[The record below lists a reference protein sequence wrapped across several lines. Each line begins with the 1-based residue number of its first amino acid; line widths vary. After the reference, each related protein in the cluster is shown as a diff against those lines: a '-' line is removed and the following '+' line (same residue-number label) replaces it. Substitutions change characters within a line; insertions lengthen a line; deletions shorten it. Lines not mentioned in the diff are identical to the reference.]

1 MTQADVAISWFCS
14 LGDAPL
20 LFRGCVL
27 ALLFWGSVPAP
38 YGNGAG
44 GPAPLKFIFGKIR
57 LSQGFLRVMER
68 SACGEIAA
76 RASQSV
82 VRVKRGSTV
91 PC

>member
-1 MTQADVAISWFCS
+1 M
-14 LGDAPL
+14 
-20 LFRGCVL
+20 VL
-27 ALLFWGSVPAP
+27 QPWRRAFAVSRLRFGTALAP